1 MKWIILTIFLII
13 SCPRPGV
20 REIRTRDYLAEARRT
35 YEHNPVYAYS
45 LLYDSV
51 STDKHDQTHAEV
63 LVKMYI
69 HQCEY
74 ERAAVLLDSI
84 DWSIPLTSYEKNIT
98 LLKNKRWQTLIEAT
112 DDALLKGIAYYQL
125 QDYPQAVEFLSRTV
139 PPHDYRQLYLTK
151 AYEAMED
158 YESALNTLFS
168 IDSVNSYFYP
178 EYQDMLFALFS
189 HYDDFAT
196 ILKELQ
202 KLKKPH
208 LREFV
213 RLQVYEKQ
221 QDTKNIRKSAWNL
234 IRHYPKSEGAYY
246 ACQFVTPKNKTDHK
260 ALGKVYYYHDD
271 YDDALQY
278 LRKATQDNAVSYY
291 IGRIHYRWKN
301 HTSALKYFSSSTW
314 SAAYYYRGRVYENV
328 GNADRAIAIYD
339 SLYRLR
345 KNSKY
350 ATRGLKRKAFLLEDI
365 GDTLRAVETFLKIN
379 NKNTKFRAGMQLFR
393 LGKLTNAETVL
404 RISNEPEFV
413 YWRAKIT
420 ERLGKPADSLKT
432 VLKTEYPLSYY
443 TLVRNKSTITF
454 DTTALD
460 VWMLQFGDSVVS
472 FSARDSTHL
481 STAVRYFSINE
492 KEYAVAE
499 LDLIDDKSA
508 RDLLFLSKLCAQY
521 GANKQSILYSLKI
534 KRIAEK
540 NGIQTLPR
548 ALFLL
553 LYPTRYLFQ
562 ITDQNMDASLC
573 LAMIWQESLFDPHAQ
588 SPADAQ
594 GLMQIIPST
603 GVKIAK
609 DLDVASY
616 SLYDPVTSVQFGTY
630 YFLNLQKEFD
640 SVPLSLAGY
649 NAGPVRVRRWVAQNP
664 RYEIDEFIDLIPY
677 DETRNYVKHVLSR
690 QIIYETLFE
699 K

>member
-1 MKWIILTIFLII
+1 MKWIILIIFLVI

-20 REIRTRDYLAEARRT
+20 REIRAHDYLAEARRT
-35 YEHNPVYAYS
+35 YEHDPVYAYS
-45 LLYDSV
+45 LLHDSV
-51 STDKHDQTHAEV
+51 STDKHDLTHAEV

-74 ERAAVLLDSI
+74 ERAAALLDSI
-84 DWSIPLTSYEKNIT
+84 EWSIPLTTYEENIT
-98 LLKNKRWQTLIEAT
+98 LLKNKRWKTLIETT
-112 DDALLKGIAYYQL
+112 DDALLKGMAYYQL
-125 QDYPQAVEFLSRTV
+125 HDYPQAVAFLSQAV
-139 PPHDYRQLYLTK
+139 PPHDYRQIYLVR

-158 YESALNTLFS
+158 YESALNTLFN
-168 IDSVNSYFYP
+168 IDSVSSYFYP
-178 EYQDMLFALFS
+178 EYQDLLFALFS

-202 KLKKPH
+202 ELKKPH

-221 QDTKNIRKSAWNL
+221 KDTKNMTKCAWNL

-278 LRKATQDNAVSYY
+278 LQKATQDNAVSYY
-291 IGRIHYRWKN
+291 IGRIYYRWKN
-301 HTSALKYFSSSTW
+301 YTSALRYFSSSTW
-314 SAAYYYRGRVYENV
+314 SAAYYYRGRAYENM
-328 GNADRAIAIYD
+328 GNTDRAIAMYD
-339 SLYRLR
+339 SLYSLR

-393 LGKLTNAETVL
+393 LGKLGNADTVF

-420 ERLGKPADSLKT
+420 EKQGNAADSLKT
-432 VLKTEYPLSYY
+432 ILTTEYPLSYY
-443 TLVRNKSTITF
+443 TLVRNNSAIVF

-460 VWMLQFGDSVVS
+460 VWMLQFGDSIAS
-472 FSARDSTHL
+472 FSARDSAHL
-481 STAVRYFSINE
+481 SNAARYFSINE
-492 KEYAVAE
+492 TEYAVAE
-499 LDLIDDKSA
+499 LDLISEKSA

-521 GANKQSILYSLKI
+521 GANKESILYSLEI
-534 KRIAEK
+534 KKMAEK
-540 NGIQTLPR
+540 NGIHTIPR
-548 ALFLL
+548 ALFSL
-553 LYPTRYLFQ
+553 LYPTRYLFR

-573 LAMIWQESLFDPHAQ
+573 LAMIWQESLFDPDAQ
-588 SPADAQ
+588 SPADAR
-594 GLMQIIPST
+594 GLMQIVPAT
-603 GVKIAK
+603 GAKIAK
-609 DLDVASY
+609 DLNVTSY

-630 YFLNLQKEFD
+630 YFLNLQKEFE

-649 NAGPVRVRRWVAQNP
+649 NAGPVRVRQWVAQNP

-677 DETRNYVKHVLSR
+677 DETRNYVKEVLSR